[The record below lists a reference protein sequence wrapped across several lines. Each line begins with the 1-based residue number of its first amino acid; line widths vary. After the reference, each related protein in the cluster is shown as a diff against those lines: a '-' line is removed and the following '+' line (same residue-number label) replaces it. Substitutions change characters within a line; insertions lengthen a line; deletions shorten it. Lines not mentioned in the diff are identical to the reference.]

1 LETITVIGEKTERS
15 LKDTSSSVS
24 VITEETLKT
33 MQSLTM
39 SDAISDIP
47 NVVVLSGA
55 APDIR
60 GVSGNGGASGFNAF
74 SGGAK
79 ARVST
84 LIDGVV
90 EPFVAFVTADSGIW
104 DIEQIEVFR
113 GPQST
118 SNGRNSIGGAV
129 YVKTKDPTFDWEGA
143 ARLGYRNQ
151 DSYIDSSIVISGPLI
166 EDQLAFRASFQR
178 LDGDTID
185 NPVIFESNPPE
196 HDLNAI
202 ETNRLKT
209 KLLWKPKA
217 IEDFSALL
225 TYSTNDE
232 KGNSGRKYYVAD
244 DPYSFESIIPT
255 YMDTESE
262 TISIKFDYAI
272 NNAFSIDFLASVMD
286 YQWAMDTYKE
296 TSAKEQFVSMDE
308 KNSTIDTKINFGNNN
323 PVLNGFVGLAYFK
336 REQDFFSKGSYPYN
350 GDDTSD
356 SNAIYGEISYLFTDS
371 WTVIAG
377 GRIEKESQRRD
388 FSMPESEI
396 NNAILNEGNTINLP
410 KLVLQYQMSEDTTL
424 SLSGRR
430 GYNSG
435 GGALNWA
442 TKQYY
447 YYGPETVNTYEF
459 TVRSSLSEEISLSAN
474 IFLNNFSGYQALSS
488 SRSIVNMKD
497 AQTYGLELEVLA
509 MVTDN
514 LQVNA
519 GLGLLETEIK
529 DAGQDYADATGNEL
543 NSAPKI
549 TANIS
554 GKYWLTEQFN
564 FGISVNYVDEYYG
577 DFANTDERQAGG
589 YVKTRLN
596 VNYETENWLIAAFV
610 NNALDE
616 QALVSNEPVGRS
628 FPRGYSAIVEP
639 RNVGASVTYSF

>member
-1 LETITVIGEKTERS
+1 MKHSQFKISTLTLAISCILSSSVFAEDDNKKHLQPLETITVIGEKTERS

-286 YQWAMDTYKE
+286 YQ
-296 TSAKEQFVSMDE
+296 
-308 KNSTIDTKINFGNNN
+308 
-323 PVLNGFVGLAYFK
+323 
-336 REQDFFSKGSYPYN
+336 
-350 GDDTSD
+350 
-356 SNAIYGEISYLFTDS
+356 
-371 WTVIAG
+371 
-377 GRIEKESQRRD
+377 
-388 FSMPESEI
+388 
-396 NNAILNEGNTINLP
+396 
-410 KLVLQYQMSEDTTL
+410 
-424 SLSGRR
+424 
-430 GYNSG
+430 
-435 GGALNWA
+435 
-442 TKQYY
+442 
-447 YYGPETVNTYEF
+447 
-459 TVRSSLSEEISLSAN
+459 
-474 IFLNNFSGYQALSS
+474 
-488 SRSIVNMKD
+488 
-497 AQTYGLELEVLA
+497 
-509 MVTDN
+509 
-514 LQVNA
+514 
-519 GLGLLETEIK
+519 
-529 DAGQDYADATGNEL
+529 
-543 NSAPKI
+543 
-549 TANIS
+549 
-554 GKYWLTEQFN
+554 
-564 FGISVNYVDEYYG
+564 
-577 DFANTDERQAGG
+577 
-589 YVKTRLN
+589 
-596 VNYETENWLIAAFV
+596 
-610 NNALDE
+610 
-616 QALVSNEPVGRS
+616 
-628 FPRGYSAIVEP
+628 
-639 RNVGASVTYSF
+639 